1 MLSAR
6 ERNQKGTAAW
16 SGFLHAAVPLLLSL
30 LFSFDADTE
39 PFRKL
44 VLDDDP
50 GIGRRTG
57 DDDDV
62 NGDDVNGSQ
71 VNMQVGRKAR
81 AEAEKNRMDQI
92 DGVGI
97 VS

>member
-1 MLSAR
+1 MLPAR

-16 SGFLHAAVPLLLSL
+16 SGFLHAAVPLLL
-30 LFSFDADTE
+30 FSFDADAE
-39 PFRKL
+39 PFRKP

-71 VNMQVGRKAR
+71 VNMQVSRKAR
-81 AEAEKNRMDQI
+81 AETEKNRMDQI

>member
-16 SGFLHAAVPLLLSL
+16 SGFLHAAVPLLL
-30 LFSFDADTE
+30 FPFDADAE

-57 DDDDV
+57 DDNDV
-62 NGDDVNGSQ
+62 NGDDMNGSQ

>member
-16 SGFLHAAVPLLLSL
+16 SGFLHAAVPLLL
-30 LFSFDADTE
+30 FPFDD
-39 PFRKL
+39 R
-44 VLDDDP
+44 

-57 DDDDV
+57 DDNDV